1 MANIAYNNVKI
12 IGMSA
17 CVPRNISSNTD
28 LLKDYP
34 IEESNKIINNIGIK
48 EKRYVDNETTAS
60 DLCFKSAETLLNEM
74 NIDRSSIDMLIFLSQ
89 LPDYKIPATSPIL
102 QDRLGLSKDTACFD
116 ISLACS
122 GYVYALSNAFAY
134 ASQNGINRV
143 LLLVGE
149 TFSKIV
155 SPKDRVNAPLYGD
168 AGTATLIE
176 KTTDANS
183 EVFFSLYSDGSGFR
197 SIVIEAGGARCPT
210 NSTNIIPVEKEDG
223 NIRSDSQVYMDGL
236 EVFNFTLKVVPTS
249 INEILKKTNK
259 EKDQIDYYLFH
270 QANKFMIDFFVKK
283 LKIDPLKVP
292 ISLDAF
298 GNVSSP
304 TIPLTIVSR
313 LKNELHLA
321 NKQILLSGFGAGLSW
336 GAAILNLTNCHISD
350 LIEY

>member
-1 MANIAYNNVKI
+1 MANISFDNVKI

-17 CVPRNISSNTD
+17 CVPKNVSSNSE
-28 LLKDYP
+28 LLSQYP
-34 IEESNKIINNIGIK
+34 KEEVDKIINNIGIK
-48 EKRYVDNETTAS
+48 EKRFVDEDISAS
-60 DLCFKSAETLLNEM
+60 DLCFKAAEKLLNEM
-74 NIDRSSIDMLIFLSQ
+74 YIDRTSIDMLIFLSQ
-89 LPDYKIPATSPIL
+89 LPDHRIPATSPSL
-102 QDRLGLSKDTACFD
+102 QERLGLSQNTACFD

-122 GYVYALSNAFAY
+122 GYVYALSTAFAY

-155 SPKDRVNAPLYGD
+155 SKKDRVNAPLYGD

-176 KTTDANS
+176 KSSNTKS
-183 EVFFSLYSDGSGFR
+183 FFSLYSDGSGYK
-197 SIVIEAGGARCPT
+197 SIIIKAGGSRCPS

-223 NIRSDSQVYMDGL
+223 NYRSDNQLYMDGL
-236 EVFNFTLKVVPTS
+236 EVFNFTLKVVPKS
-249 INEILKKTNK
+249 INDILSFSKIQINN
-259 EKDQIDYYLFH
+259 IDYFLFH

-283 LKIDPLKVP
+283 LKINPEKVP
-292 ISLDAF
+292 ISLDTF

-313 LKNELHLA
+313 LNNLSINE
-321 NKQILLSGFGAGLSW
+321 KSQILMSGFGAGLSW
-336 GAAILNLTNCHISD
+336 ATAVLDLKECHICN